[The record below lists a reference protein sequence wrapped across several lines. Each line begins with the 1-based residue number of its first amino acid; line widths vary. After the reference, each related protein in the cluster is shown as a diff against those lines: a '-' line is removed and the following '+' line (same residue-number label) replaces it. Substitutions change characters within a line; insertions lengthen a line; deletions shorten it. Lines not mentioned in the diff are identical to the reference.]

1 MLQQDVT
8 VPMYKEFANIIK
20 KYRTDIIIVETT
32 QSEVF
37 IFLLQEA
44 ILLTAWGSYSSDS
57 LGPSSFPNLLH

>member
-20 KYRTDIIIVETT
+20 KYRTDFIIVETT

-44 ILLTAWGSYSSDS
+44 ILLTAWGRA
-57 LGPSSFPNLLH
+57 LLLIFYIDW

>member
-20 KYRTDIIIVETT
+20 KYRLYYCRDS

-44 ILLTAWGSYSSDS
+44 ILTAWG
-57 LGPSSFPNLLH
+57 